1 MTTQSFAAVAYL
13 NMLPFFADDASIR
26 LYPTPRTLN
35 SEKPQCNAYCSS
47 LIAGLSD
54 GNRPLTSQL
63 GVFSSGAVQSVFI
76 EPVIHSETHA
86 KFWKQLE
93 EFWSH
98 RHPSPAEALR
108 DSETHGR
115 IVLRSSGASEQSVW
129 MLKVLSALGG
139 FSIEVLI
146 DSPSTPPS
154 TSSASN
160 GEKKPPEA
168 RLWIGDPALERR
180 LQSPDA
186 YRIDL
191 GQVWNTHMGHRAW
204 FAGWF
209 TPSAQVHHTSQTVAE
224 LYGRIKVWQ
233 QGSEFFRWCAI
244 HKFLQLQ
251 DSPLLKQHSNDGQ
264 QLPNTGDE
272 QHWDIR
278 DALSDYFAC
287 LEFTVSEEEGKR
299 LLEFYLE
306 LHKAFGQWQA
316 AQDQKQSAQRAAS
329 NTPRA
334 ASVTA
339 G

>member
-13 NMLPFFADDASIR
+13 NMLPFFADDASIK
-26 LYPTPRTLN
+26 LYSTPRALN
-35 SEKPQCNAYCSS
+35 SDKPQCNAYCSS
-47 LIAGLSD
+47 LIAGLTD
-54 GNRPLTSQL
+54 GSRPLTSQL

-76 EPVIHSETHA
+76 EPVIHAETHA

-93 EFWSH
+93 ELWSH

-129 MLKVLSALGG
+129 MLKILSALGG
-139 FSIEVLI
+139 FSIEVLT
-146 DSPSTPPS
+146 DSPSAPHS
-154 TSSASN
+154 IDSAST

-191 GQVWNTHMGHRAW
+191 GQVWNTHMGHKAW

-209 TPSAQVHHTSQTVAE
+209 TPSAQVHHTSQTIAE
-224 LYGRIKVWQ
+224 LFGRIKVWQ

-251 DSPLLKQHSNDGQ
+251 DSPLLKQHSSDGQ
-264 QLPNTGDE
+264 QVPNTGDE
-272 QHWDIR
+272 HYWDIR

-306 LHKAFGQWQA
+306 LNKAFAHWQA
-316 AQDQKQSAQRAAS
+316 LQDQKKIAQRATS

-334 ASVTA
+334 ESVTA

>member
-13 NMLPFFADDASIR
+13 NMLPFFADDASIK
-26 LYPTPRTLN
+26 LYPTPRALN
-35 SEKPQCNAYCSS
+35 TDKPQCNAYCSS

-54 GNRPLTSQL
+54 GSRPLTSQL

-76 EPVIHSETHA
+76 EPVIHAETHA

-93 EFWSH
+93 ELWSH
-98 RHPSPAEALR
+98 RHPSPVEALR

-129 MLKVLSALGG
+129 MLKVLAALGG

-146 DSPSTPPS
+146 DSPSTSPS
-154 TSSASN
+154 NDCAPS

-209 TPSAQVHHTSQTVAE
+209 APPNQPHHASQTIAE
-224 LYGRIKVWQ
+224 LFKRIKAWH
-233 QGSEFFRWCAI
+233 QGSEFFRWCAT

-264 QLPNTGDE
+264 QLLNSGDE

-278 DALSDYFAC
+278 DALSDYFAG
-287 LEFTVSEEEGKR
+287 LEFTVSEEEGKC
-299 LLEFYLE
+299 LLEFYIE
-306 LHKAFGQWQA
+306 LNKSFAQWQA
-316 AQDQKQSAQRAAS
+316 LQDQKQSAQRAAH